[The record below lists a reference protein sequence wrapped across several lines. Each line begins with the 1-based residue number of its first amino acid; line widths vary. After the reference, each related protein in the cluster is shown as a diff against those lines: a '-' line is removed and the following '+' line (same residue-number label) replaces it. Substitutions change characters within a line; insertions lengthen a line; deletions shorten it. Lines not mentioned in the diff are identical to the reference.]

1 MLDVELLKR
10 FLGVDLCL
18 FFDVILHR
26 AFDVYMAHQQKSESS
41 IIEVTAVL
49 GWLSK
54 FAGQMLTHVHQQ
66 LNQCTSNST
75 T

>member
-18 FFDVILHR
+18 KRFFFDVILHR
-26 AFDVYMAHQQKSESS
+26 AFDVYMAHQQKSENS
-41 IIEVTAVL
+41 IIEITAVL

-66 LNQCTSNST
+66 LNNLT
-75 T
+75 